1 MTSQSMTGCFAASEQ
16 DFSYQ
21 VPKRT
26 SFGSA
31 KEACCCEASRRF
43 ATEAQFDRV
52 VGGKMRRCPDQ
63 EEPLHKDCKIR
74 VTGKP
79 YGSTRQVGLCA
90 GFWIVV

>member
-1 MTSQSMTGCFAASEQ
+1 MTGCFAASEQ
-16 DFSYQ
+16 DFPYQ
-21 VPKRT
+21 VSRRT

-31 KEACCCEASRRF
+31 KEACCREASRRF

-79 YGSTRQVGLCA
+79 YGSTRQVGLCG
-90 GFWIVV
+90 GF